1 MVFEVL
7 GDSLFTFMA
16 QSYSKGVPLE
26 SVKVIVRQVLEGLHY
41 LHEKCKI
48 IHTDIKPEN
57 ILLTINKSKVKRL
70 HSEVMELIG
79 VCGEKQLP
87 NRLVSMAPIDVQLKS
102 DLFNES
108 KRKNPKKNKNN
119 SSKLTEDKNNNIDL
133 NGMSSETII
142 GIESA
147 IE

>member
-1 MVFEVL
+1 LVFEVL

-70 HSEVMELIG
+70 HSEVMQLIG

>member
-1 MVFEVL
+1 M
-7 GDSLFTFMA
+7 
-16 QSYSKGVPLE
+16 PLE
-26 SVKVIVRQVLEGLHY
+26 SVKVIVRQVLEGLYY

-70 HSEVMELIG
+70 HSEVMQLIG

-108 KRKNPKKNKNN
+108 KRKNSRKKKNN

>member
-16 QSYSKGVPLE
+16 QSYSKGMPLE

-48 IHTDIKPEN
+48 VHTDIKPEN

-87 NRLVSMAPIDVQLKS
+87 NKLVSMAPIDVQLKS

-108 KRKNPKKNKNN
+108 KRKNVRKKKNN
-119 SSKLTEDKNNNIDL
+119 SSKLAEDKNNNIDL
-133 NGMSSETII
+133 NGMSSETIT

-147 IE
+147 SE

>member
-70 HSEVMELIG
+70 HSEVMQLIG
-79 VCGEKQLP
+79 VCGEKS
-87 NRLVSMAPIDVQLKS
+87 N
-102 DLFNES
+102 
-108 KRKNPKKNKNN
+108 
-119 SSKLTEDKNNNIDL
+119 
-133 NGMSSETII
+133 
-142 GIESA
+142 
-147 IE
+147 

>member
-1 MVFEVL
+1 LVFEVL

>member
-70 HSEVMELIG
+70 HSEVMQLIG

>member
-16 QSYSKGVPLE
+16 QSYSKGMPLE

-70 HSEVMELIG
+70 HSEVMQLIG

-133 NGMSSETII
+133 NGLSSETIT